1 MLQHAAKG
9 VALVSL
15 YITVLPGVP
24 CYSKRMH
31 VSFSLFHEH
40 RARMGFLLIL
50 GGVIGSL
57 AGCGYT
63 LVGASPHTSAWRVVL
78 AVVPFT
84 NQTYEPELEG
94 YMTAALRRALVQSQ
108 AFDLASEAK
117 TLRRLQGTVRRFRVI
132 PVSFDA
138 NDNVLQYRIEA
149 GVLIRLVEGE
159 SQGTTLEQEISA
171 WAEYL
176 ISETNAVRENVVAKQ
191 AALFRLAQQFASKC
205 TALLTVA
212 LL

>member
-63 LVGASPHTSAWRVVL
+63 LVGASPHPSAWRIVFEL
-78 AVVPFT
+78 AQFGHLC
-84 NQTYEPELEG
+84 QQG
-94 YMTAALRRALVQSQ
+94 LRQHRSDTGRAL
-108 AFDLASEAK
+108 
-117 TLRRLQGTVRRFRVI
+117 
-132 PVSFDA
+132 
-138 NDNVLQYRIEA
+138 
-149 GVLIRLVEGE
+149 
-159 SQGTTLEQEISA
+159 
-171 WAEYL
+171 
-176 ISETNAVRENVVAKQ
+176 
-191 AALFRLAQQFASKC
+191 
-205 TALLTVA
+205 
-212 LL
+212 